1 MSSSA
6 GGGNATAVNNEKTRQ
21 VQQQVDEV
29 IGIMQNNI
37 EKVMQRGEKL
47 DSLQNKTEDLQQGAL
62 QFKKGASRVRR
73 EMWLKNLKMKII
85 IFVIIAILL
94 ALIIYGIVKGTK

>member
-1 MSSSA
+1 M
-6 GGGNATAVNNEKTRQ
+6 
-21 VQQQVDEV
+21 DEV